1 MSRYP
6 SYDVARFDQQF
17 AETESERN
25 ARLRTKQFAAE
36 YERLAYPPS
45 AARLSALHNL
55 IKGAMLAVDNN
66 DRVTAKAV
74 LTNAEQMVL
83 AMMEQGK

>member
-1 MSRYP
+1 MNENEQIYALP
-6 SYDVARFDQQF
+6 AFNTGT
-17 AETESERN
+17 APT
-25 ARLRTKQFAAE
+25 T
-36 YERLAYPPS
+36 P
-45 AARLSALHNL
+45 RLSALHNL